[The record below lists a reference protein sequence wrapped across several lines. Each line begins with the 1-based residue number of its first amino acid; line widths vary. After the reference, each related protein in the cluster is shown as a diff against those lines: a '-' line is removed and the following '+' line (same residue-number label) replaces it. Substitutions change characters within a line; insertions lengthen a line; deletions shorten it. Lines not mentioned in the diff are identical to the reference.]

1 MSRLDAWA
9 GAKGH
14 TLLELAM
21 SWLASNPQIA
31 SVIAGA
37 TKPDQVAVNAT
48 SAGWALSHEER
59 AEVDRLLAGDP
70 V

>member
-1 MSRLDAWA
+1 M
-9 GAKGH
+9 
-14 TLLELAM
+14 AM

-37 TKPDQVAVNAT
+37 TKPDQVAVNAA
-48 SAGWALSHEER
+48 SAGWVLSHDER
-59 AEVDRLLAGDP
+59 AQVDRILAGET